1 MGEIKE
7 LELDIGFLGILRQQE
22 MILMTTENDMHSE
35 KPYIDINELN
45 SFVSQKTGHD
55 ADLIET
61 VIGYSDEYINNKE
74 EDENGEV
81 HIDNDELIVHILKQP
96 DIALT
101 QKEVEEIL
109 EAEMEFLEIK
119 GIAVFPEE

>member
-1 MGEIKE
+1 
-7 LELDIGFLGILRQQE
+7 
-22 MILMTTENDMHSE
+22 MTTENDMHGE
-35 KPYIDINELN
+35 KPYIDINELS

-81 HIDNDELIVHILKQP
+81 QIDNDELIVHILKQQA
-96 DIALT
+96 IVLT

>member
-1 MGEIKE
+1 
-7 LELDIGFLGILRQQE
+7 
-22 MILMTTENDMHSE
+22 MTTENDMHGE

-45 SFVSQKTGHD
+45 SFVSRKTGHD
-55 ADLIET
+55 ADLIQT

-81 HIDNDELIVHILKQP
+81 QIDNDELIVHILKQQ

-101 QKEVEEIL
+101 EKEVEEIL
-109 EAEMEFLEIK
+109 EAELEFLEIK
-119 GIAVFPEE
+119 GIAVPEE